1 MLWYKVI
8 GAGGVGGDTAWNI
21 STANYVQSF
30 SVVAQSFWPRDVV
43 FKPDGTKMYV
53 SDADVSSVF
62 EYDLSTAW
70 DVSTASYVQDFS
82 VSSEDSRAD
91 GIFFKPDGT
100 KMYVTGWG
108 RGYVYEYNL
117 STAWDVSTASYVQD
131 FSVLS
136 TANRPRGI
144 SFKPDGTKMYVMG
157 NSFDVLSEYNLSSA
171 WNIST
176 ASYVQDFI
184 VSSQALNPE
193 DVFFKPDGTKMYV
206 TDSYNDRVVEYNLST
221 SWDVSTASYV
231 QDLFVGDKDNTPSGI
246 YFKPDGTR
254 MYMTGVG
261 SDSVHEYHLFS

>member
-8 GAGGVGGDTAWNI
+8 GAGGVGGRAPWDV
-21 STANYVQSF
+21 SGANYVQSF
-30 SVVAQSFWPRDVV
+30 SVVAQGFWPRSVV

-53 SDADVSSVF
+53 SDSLASSVF
-62 EYDLSTAW
+62 EYNLSTAW
-70 DVSTASYVQDFS
+70 DVSTASYLQDFS

-91 GIFFKPDGT
+91 GLFFKPDGT

-136 TANRPRGI
+136 TANSPRGI

-176 ASYVQDFI
+176 ALYVQDFS
-184 VSSQALNPE
+184 VSSQASGPE

-206 TDSYNDRVVEYNLST
+206 TGSSSDSVFEYNLST
-221 SWDVSTASYV
+221 AWNISTASYLHG
-231 QDLFVGDKDNTPSGI
+231 LFVGDKDNSPSGI
-246 YFKPDGTR
+246 YFKPDGTK

-261 SDSVHEYHLFS
+261 SDSVHEYDLFS